1 MMGTSNLYGPAFANP
16 KMAENPH
23 GIPLKDGERS
33 IWRIKIDDTNRF
45 PAFSFDQTAIAN
57 LIIVL
62 LNVSQLMT
70 G

>member
-1 MMGTSNLYGPAFANP
+1 
-16 KMAENPH
+16 MAENPH
-23 GIPLKDGERS
+23 GIQLKDGEHS
-33 IWRIKIDDTNRF
+33 IWRIKIDDTNSL